1 MPGRPVLSE
10 EAEREDVAEREELYK
25 LEGKIREHRGRRQ
38 RLIDEVRQ
46 LSAEQKALYDARQPR
61 QERLEASHQEHVAL
75 GRQLGDLRRA
85 RDEARRAADQ
95 ALIALRE
102 FRAGEPRS
110 LTSRGPLPRGA
121 EVPRPEQIRR
131 EIKELEMRQ
140 QTTALPLPEE
150 NALVD
155 RLRLLSR
162 LLVEAEKGAAA
173 ADERTKKFRELEE
186 VLRTHRAEADRL
198 SQELNR
204 VHAERESKMQS
215 MREQLVEVGRLLAEL
230 REKGR
235 QRAEAMERLDASHRE
250 VMEMEREAERLFRRS
265 RERRQ
270 EAKTAVRDY
279 NRTVRETVAGEGA
292 YARHADAQL
301 EELMKRG
308 KVVLGR

>member
-10 EAEREDVAEREELYK
+10 EAEREDAVEREELYR
-25 LEGKIREHRGRRQ
+25 LESKIREHRGRRQ

-61 QERLEASHQEHVAL
+61 QERLEVSHQEHVAL
-75 GRQLGDLRRA
+75 GRQLGEVRRA

-95 ALIALRE
+95 ALIAVRE
-102 FRAGEPRS
+102 FRGLEPRPS
-110 LTSRGPLPRGA
+110 AGRGLPSRGSD
-121 EVPRPEQIRR
+121 VPRPEAIRR

-150 NALVD
+150 NALVE

-162 LLVEAEKGAAA
+162 LLVDAEKGAAA
-173 ADERTKKFRELEE
+173 ADERAKKLRELEE
-186 VLRTHRAEADRL
+186 TLRTHRAEADRL
-198 SQELNR
+198 THELGR

-230 REKGR
+230 RDKGR
-235 QRAEAMERLDASHRE
+235 QRAEAMERLEASNRE
-250 VMEMEREAERLFRRS
+250 VGEMEREAERLFRRS

-270 EAKTAVRDY
+270 EARSAVRDY
-279 NRTVRETVAGEGA
+279 NRSVRESVAGEGA
-292 YARHADAQL
+292 FARHADAQL

-308 KVVLGR
+308 KIVLGR